1 MSMLVHR
8 ALGVAQ
14 SVETPYPDSRWVAM
28 KFGGNSVSTAENW
41 KNIAGLLRNRIAEGV
56 TPVVCHSAL
65 VGVSNAL
72 IELLELAVA
81 KGATDEALARIIDQ
95 HRALAADLGVD
106 PEPAVEVFAG
116 VQQLVEGAKL
126 LGEVSPRVH
135 ARVLASGEL
144 AATKLGAAYLQAQGL
159 PARWLDARELLL
171 ATTNPDHTERA
182 RFLSARCTFDYDR
195 ELEARLSALDGFA
208 LTQGF
213 IARNE
218 SGETVLL
225 GRGGS
230 DTSAAYFAGKLRAR
244 RLEIWTDVPGFYSAD
259 PRAVPS
265 ARLIRSLHY
274 QEAQEIASA
283 GGGILHPRSISPV
296 RTSGIP
302 LFLKCTAHPEW
313 EGSVISNAVEDD
325 VPQLKAI
332 SHRSGITLVSME
344 SLEMWHQVGFLASA
358 FDVFRKH
365 GLSVDLIST
374 SESSVTVSIDV
385 DANVTD
391 DTAIEALAEDL
402 RALCRVRVIRD
413 CAAITLVGRRIRTIL
428 HELGPVLEVFQ
439 EQPVHLVTQAA
450 NDLNLTFVVSSE
462 QAYRLVQHLHGLLV
476 DKFEGGAFGK
486 TWEQLIN
493 PDAEGSRVARAP
505 QWWTKRRKEL
515 IEIANARG
523 AAYVYERASIEQA
536 VKSLKSL
543 ESVDKVFYA
552 MKANANREILKI
564 VHDLGVDFECVSPGE
579 IARVLEIVPKIDR
592 RRILFTPNFAPR
604 GEYEWALGQGVWLTL
619 DNLFVL
625 REWGRLFKG
634 KEVFLRIDTGRGRG
648 HHEHVRTAGTHS
660 KFGVPLF
667 EMDELTALV
676 EKSGARVVGLHAHT
690 GSGVLSPSAWQDT
703 GERLVELTKRFP
715 DVRYIDLGGGLG
727 VPEKPGQAPLDLG
740 RVDELLADVKR
751 SCANRELWLEPGRY
765 VVAQAGVLLARVTQ
779 TKGKGAVQYVG
790 VTAGM
795 NALIR
800 PALYGAYHEIVNLS
814 RLGQPATE
822 VVTVVG
828 PICETG
834 DRLGSDRLM
843 PQAEEGDVILV
854 ANAGAYGYAMSS
866 RYNLREF
873 VDEVVL

>member
-1 MSMLVHR
+1 
-8 ALGVAQ
+8 
-14 SVETPYPDSRWVAM
+14 
-28 KFGGNSVSTAENW
+28 
-41 KNIAGLLRNRIAEGV
+41 
-56 TPVVCHSAL
+56 
-65 VGVSNAL
+65 
-72 IELLELAVA
+72 
-81 KGATDEALARIIDQ
+81 
-95 HRALAADLGVD
+95 
-106 PEPAVEVFAG
+106 
-116 VQQLVEGAKL
+116 
-126 LGEVSPRVH
+126 
-135 ARVLASGEL
+135 
-144 AATKLGAAYLQAQGL
+144 
-159 PARWLDARELLL
+159 
-171 ATTNPDHTERA
+171 
-182 RFLSARCTFDYDR
+182 
-195 ELEARLSALDGFA
+195 
-208 LTQGF
+208 
-213 IARNE
+213 
-218 SGETVLL
+218 
-225 GRGGS
+225 
-230 DTSAAYFAGKLRAR
+230 
-244 RLEIWTDVPGFYSAD
+244 
-259 PRAVPS
+259 
-265 ARLIRSLHY
+265 
-274 QEAQEIASA
+274 
-283 GGGILHPRSISPV
+283 
-296 RTSGIP
+296 
-302 LFLKCTAHPEW
+302 LKCTAHPEW

-374 SESSVTVSIDV
+374 SESNVTVSIDV
-385 DANVTD
+385 GANVTD

-462 QAYRLVQHLHGLLV
+462 HAYRLVQHLHGLLV

-493 PDAEGSRVARAP
+493 PEAEGSRVVRAP

-536 VKSLKSL
+536 VKSLQAL

-564 VHDLGVDFECVSPGE
+564 VHDLGVNFECVSPGE
-579 IARVLEIVPKIDR
+579 VARVLEVAPKIDR
-592 RRILFTPNFAPR
+592 KRILFTPNFAPR
-604 GEYEWALGQGVWLTL
+604 SEYEWALSQGIWLTL

-634 KEVFLRIDTGRGRG
+634 REVFLRIDTGRGRG

-667 EMDELTALV
+667 EMDELGSLV

-690 GSGVLSPSAWQDT
+690 GSGVLSAGAWQDT

-715 DVRYIDLGGGLG
+715 DVRFIDLGGGLG
-727 VPEKPGQAPLDLG
+727 VPEKPGQTPLDLD
-740 RVDELLADVKR
+740 RVDELLASVKK
-751 SCANRELWLEPGRY
+751 SCGGRELWLEPGRY
-765 VVAQAGVLLARVTQ
+765 IVAQAGVLLTRVTQ

-843 PQAEEGDVILV
+843 PPAEEGDVILV

-873 VDEVVL
+873 VDEVVV